1 VAFFIIFF
9 LQYPGRFRR
18 NSESLKMQEGMKM
31 GSKRIPQKPFR
42 AANFDWGIY
51 RCNYYSFRKEGKPN
65 SPGNWTTR
73 SK

>member
-1 VAFFIIFF
+1 
-9 LQYPGRFRR
+9 
-18 NSESLKMQEGMKM
+18 MQEGMKM

-51 RCNYYSFRKEGKPN
+51 RCNYYSFRKEAKPN